1 LTSSSAYLLV
11 FHGSR
16 DSRTQLAASHLAW
29 LLTTEL
35 KSKTILTQQNHLT
48 QDLLFLQK
56 KRVTTLNPSKI
67 PLVDAAALELASL
80 PLHESIVLFAQKAR
94 KSGYERIKVLPLFLG
109 SGVHVREDI
118 PTEIA
123 KAMKMIDDQI
133 IIELCPYLGKYSG
146 IVQLLTRK
154 FTELSG
160 EGRILVAHG
169 TRLSIVDNPWE
180 SLASKLNA
188 ISAYWSVPPSL
199 AQQVEF
205 QVAAG
210 KKKIA
215 ILPYFLFPGRITTA
229 IASQVVQLQ
238 ATFPQTE
245 LILGQPLGATLE
257 LAKLIVEEV

>member
-16 DSRTQLAASHLAW
+16 DSRTQLAASHLVR

-48 QDLLFLQK
+48 QDLSFLSK
-56 KRVTTLNPSKI
+56 EIVTTLNRSKI
-67 PLVDAAALELASL
+67 PLVEAASLELASL
-80 PLHESIVLFAQKAR
+80 SLHESIALFAQKAR

-109 SGVHVREDI
+109 SGVHVQEDI

-123 KAMKMIDDQI
+123 KAMKMINDQI
-133 IIELCPYLGKYSG
+133 IIELSPHLGKYSG
-146 IVQLLTRK
+146 IVQLLARK

-169 TRLSIVDNPWE
+169 SRLPMVDNPWE
-180 SLASKLNA
+180 TLGSKLNA
-188 ISAYWSVPPSL
+188 IAAYWSVSPSL
-199 AQQVEF
+199 AQQVEV
-205 QVAAG
+205 QVATG

-238 ATFPQTE
+238 TIFPQTE
-245 LILGQPLGATLE
+245 LILGEPLGATPE
-257 LAKLIVEEV
+257 LAKLIVEEI